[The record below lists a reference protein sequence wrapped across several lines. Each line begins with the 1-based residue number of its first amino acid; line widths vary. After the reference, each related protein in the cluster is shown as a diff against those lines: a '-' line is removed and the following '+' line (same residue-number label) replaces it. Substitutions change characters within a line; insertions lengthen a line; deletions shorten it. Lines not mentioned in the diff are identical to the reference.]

1 MAKVTGTGGGRVT
14 GTGGRMTGLAS
25 SLAGK
30 ASSVARVGGGVQSAA
45 RSVASRMPGSG
56 VSRAPVSLPAGPKV
70 PSGSGGRLYSESAY
84 SDGKIA
90 SSYRDL
96 VRQGASPDDAVG
108 ILRTATRMSPQ
119 PRTTDEIRRI
129 VGLG

>member
-14 GTGGRMTGLAS
+14 GVVGKSSLS
-25 SLAGK
+25 SLASKLVGK
-30 ASSVARVGGGVQSAA
+30 KPSAS
-45 RSVASRMPGSG
+45 
-56 VSRAPVSLPAGPKV
+56 SRAPVSLPPGPKV

-96 VRQGASPDDAVG
+96 VRQGASPSDAVG
-108 ILRTATRMSPQ
+108 IIRMATRMSPQ
-119 PRTTDEIRRI
+119 PRTSDEIRRI